1 MITMRLIRKMQEKQ
15 TKMSNNGEK
24 TSLKFIS

>member
-15 TKMSNNGEK
+15 TKMSNHGEK